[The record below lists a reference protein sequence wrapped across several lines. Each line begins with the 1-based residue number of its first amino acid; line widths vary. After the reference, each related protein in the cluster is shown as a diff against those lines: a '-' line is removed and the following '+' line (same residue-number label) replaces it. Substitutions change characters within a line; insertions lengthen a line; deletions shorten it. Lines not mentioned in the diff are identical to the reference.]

1 MKKGEIWLVE
11 LPTTNGHEQEGYRPA
26 MVLAEAEANI
36 AIIVPFTS
44 NLQALRFPD
53 AIEVKPSNGNGLSA
67 ISVALIF
74 QVRAIDKK
82 RLKTKIGELETQ
94 LIKNLDAILKRL
106 LSL

>member
-44 NLQALRFPD
+44 NLQALRFP
-53 AIEVKPSNGNGLSA
+53 
-67 ISVALIF
+67 
-74 QVRAIDKK
+74 
-82 RLKTKIGELETQ
+82 TQ
-94 LIKNLDAILKRL
+94 
-106 LSL
+106 